1 MNVREAAQIL
11 ADAKELYIS
20 WNGSITLFDRDSI
33 LEMDAFGGYKVHRI
47 RASHEHNTFE
57 IEIAV
62 APIKE

>member
-33 LEMDAFGGYKVHRI
+33 LEMDAFGGYKATTH
-47 RASHEHNTFE
+47 H
-57 IEIAV
+57 
-62 APIKE
+62 